1 MKSILKQPV
10 INTHEISALSYGD
23 TFRFYE
29 GESGYRCYAFIK
41 IDVPAGCNNNNM
53 CYAVRLEDGVIAAVE
68 RSRSVIMLQPTCPI
82 EFKDKN

>member
-41 IDVPAGCNNNNM
+41 IDVPAGCNNKM
-53 CYAVRLEDGVIAAVE
+53 CYAVRLDDGVIVAVE
-68 RSRSVIMLQPTCPI
+68 LNRSVIIIQPNFPI
-82 EFKDKN
+82 EFKDKE